1 MPAMIRSLF
10 GTTTDVSM
18 LRGGLEENSATQ
30 RGIAARV
37 ARATSTS
44 ANGDFAGQLEAASA
58 GVAKEQRMSDVDLQ
72 QEMAALADTQIRY
85 EASTKL
91 LHEAYGRIRTAL
103 RNNG

>member
-1 MPAMIRSLF
+1 MIRSLF

-37 ARATSTS
+37 ARATTAS
-44 ANGDFAGQLEAASA
+44 ANGDFAGELDAAKS
-58 GVAKEQRMSDVDLQ
+58 GLGKRMSDVDLQ

-91 LHEAYGRIRTAL
+91 LHEAYGRLRTAI
-103 RNNG
+103 RNG